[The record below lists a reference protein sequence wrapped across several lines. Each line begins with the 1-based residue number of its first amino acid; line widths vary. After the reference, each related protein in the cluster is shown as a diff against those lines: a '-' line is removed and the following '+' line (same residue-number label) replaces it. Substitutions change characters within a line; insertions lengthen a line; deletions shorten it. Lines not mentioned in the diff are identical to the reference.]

1 MPFLTYF
8 RNGIFYYLTANYDR
22 SVFICGYVEFSFEPY
37 INRGLVASPE

>member
-8 RNGIFYYLTANYDR
+8 RNGIFYYLTAEDP
-22 SVFICGYVEFSFEPY
+22 SVFICGYVEFSFEPS